1 MNNIIINWKRDLGS
15 PKKPGMYPVSGLGEV
30 DVTQGDI
37 DDAAQVGEDSDV
49 EVSESTTFQSK
60 IKTYVVG
67 NFIPKRKGGSKQ

>member
-1 MNNIIINWKRDLGS
+1 
-15 PKKPGMYPVSGLGEV
+15 MYPVSGLGEV